1 MVMKL
6 TRIMYLHESVNRK
19 PFGAKN
25 SVFRRNVNEFLD
37 CVKNCHICQALPCV
51 ALLVKFLY
59 KFHEK
64 PTKMIPTLTFKG
76 L

>member
-37 CVKNCHICQALPCV
+37 YVKNCHMPSI
-51 ALLVKFLY
+51 
-59 KFHEK
+59 
-64 PTKMIPTLTFKG
+64 TLRCIAGKVFV
-76 L
+76 